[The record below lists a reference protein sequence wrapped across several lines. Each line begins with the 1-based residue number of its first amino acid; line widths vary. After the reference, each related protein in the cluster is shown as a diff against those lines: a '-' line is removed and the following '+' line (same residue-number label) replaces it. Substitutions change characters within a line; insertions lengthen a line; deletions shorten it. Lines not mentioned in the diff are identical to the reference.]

1 MAIKWD
7 RLTVKSQEA
16 VQAASGHAAENGNPE
31 VLPLHL
37 MAALLEDREGVV
49 IPVLE
54 KVGVPVEQLL
64 SGVNAAITKL
74 PKVQGGGQPGMSA
87 ALQKVIE
94 QGFKEAENFKDDYVS
109 TEHLLLALS
118 KAKNDPVQL
127 ALAALGGTHEAILKA
142 LSAVRGSQRVTD
154 QNPEGKFQALEKYA
168 KDLTDL
174 ARRGKLDPVIGRDEE
189 IRRVVQV
196 LSRRTKNNPVLIGEP
211 GVGKTAIVEGLARR
225 IVQGDVPEILK
236 NKRVC
241 SLDLGAMIA
250 GAKFRGEFED
260 RLKAVLK
267 EIEESNGEVILFID
281 ELHTLVGA
289 GASEGALD
297 ASNMLKPALARGG
310 LRAIGATTLNEY
322 RKYIEKDAALERRF
336 QIVYVGEPNVEDTV
350 AILRGLKEKYEAHHK
365 VRIKDSAIVAAAT
378 LSHRYI
384 SDRFLPDKAID
395 LVDEAAAA
403 LAIQIGS
410 VPVEIDD
417 LERRAT
423 SLEIERAAL
432 KREKDAGSKERLEIV
447 ERELAEIKE
456 RSAALRARWQKE
468 RGAIGRIAE
477 LKEKLESLRFQ
488 MQEETRKGNLQ
499 RAAELQYGEI
509 PKLEIE
515 LRDLTAE
522 QDAAVREDAAEA
534 AKETHVPK
542 SGHGAPRVAARQKRM
557 LKEEVDE
564 EDVAAIVSKW
574 TGIPVSKMLEGEMQK
589 LVQMEER
596 LRERVVGQ
604 DEALGAVANAIR
616 RSRAGL
622 SDPKRPIGSFIF
634 LGPTG
639 VGKTE
644 TARALAEFLF
654 DDEAAMVR
662 IDMSEYMEKHAVA
675 RLIGAPPGYVGYDEG
690 GQLTEAVRRRPY
702 AVVLFD
708 EIEKAHPDVFNVLL
722 QVLDDGRLTDS
733 KGRTVDFKNTVL
745 IMTSNVGAAQ
755 LSTAWAQGE
764 EGFEE
769 AKGRVMDEL
778 RKHFKPEFLNRVDD
792 IVVFRPL
799 GDEQLTHIVDLRLKD
814 LQAMLADR
822 KITLE
827 MTDGARQAIFKA
839 GYDRA
844 YGARPLKRAIQRLV
858 QDPLAVKILD
868 GSVLHGDHVVV
879 KAGKNGLEF
888 VVKGRQAG
896 AA

>member
-7 RLTVKSQEA
+7 KLTVKAQEA
-16 VQAASGHAAENGNPE
+16 LQGAGAHAAENGNPE

-37 MAALLEDREGVV
+37 LAALLEDREGVV

-64 SGVNAAITKL
+64 SGVNAAIGKL
-74 PKVQGGGQPGMSA
+74 PKVQGGGQPGTSA
-87 ALQKVIE
+87 TLQKVVE
-94 QGFKEAENFKDDYVS
+94 KGFKEAENFKDDYCS
-109 TEHLLLALS
+109 TEHLLLALTE
-118 KAKNDPVQL
+118 AKGDSVQT
-127 ALAALGGTHEAILKA
+127 ALAALGGTHDAILRA
-142 LSAVRGSQRVTD
+142 LSAVRGGQRVTD
-154 QNPEGKFQALEKYA
+154 PNPEGKFQALEKYA
-168 KDLTDL
+168 KDLTEL

-225 IVQGDVPEILK
+225 IFLGDVPEILR

-250 GAKFRGEFED
+250 GAKFRGEFEE

-267 EIEESNGEVILFID
+267 EIEESHGEVILFID

-289 GASEGALD
+289 GAAEGTMD
-297 ASNMLKPALARGG
+297 ASNMLKPALARGE

-322 RKYIEKDAALERRF
+322 KKYIEKDAALERRF
-336 QIVYVGEPNVEDTV
+336 QVVYVGEPNVEDTV
-350 AILRGLKEKYEAHHK
+350 AILRGLKERYESHHK
-365 VRIKDSAIVAAAT
+365 IRIKDSAIVAAAT

-423 SLEIERAAL
+423 SLEIERQAL
-432 KREKDAGSKERLEIV
+432 KRETDPTSRERMEVV
-447 ERELAEIKE
+447 ERELAGVKE
-456 RSAALRARWQKE
+456 TAAGLRARWQTE
-468 RGAIGRIAE
+468 RGAIGRVAE
-477 LKEKLESLRFQ
+477 LKERLEALRFQ
-488 MQEETRKGNLQ
+488 ADEETRKGNLQ

-509 PKLEIE
+509 PKLEAE
-515 LRDLTAE
+515 LKTLTDL
-522 QDAAVREDAAEA
+522 QDSGSGDA
-534 AKETHVPK
+534 
-542 SGHGAPRVAARQKRM
+542 QRM

-564 EDVAAIVSKW
+564 EDIARVVSKW

-589 LVQMEER
+589 LVQMEDR

-604 DEALGAVANAIR
+604 GEALEAVANAIR

-662 IDMSEYMEKHAVA
+662 IDMSEYMEKHSVA

-690 GQLTEAVRRRPY
+690 GQLTESVRRRPY
-702 AVVLFD
+702 SVILFD

-745 IMTSNVGAAQ
+745 IMTSNLGASI
-755 LSTAWAQGE
+755 LSTAWADGE
-764 EGFEE
+764 EGFKD
-769 AKGRVMDEL
+769 ATGRVMTVL
-778 RKHFKPEFLNRVDD
+778 REHFRPEFLNRVDD
-792 IVVFRPL
+792 IVVFHPL
-799 GDEQLTHIVDLRLKD
+799 GEAQLEHIIELRFAELATLLK
-814 LQAMLADR
+814 DR

-827 MTDGARQAIFKA
+827 MTPEARKAIFKA

-844 YGARPLKRAIQRLV
+844 YGARPLKRAIQRMV
-858 QDPLAVKILD
+858 QDKLAVKILD
-868 GSVLHGDHVVV
+868 GSVLHGDHVLVSAA
-879 KAGKNGLEF
+879 KDGTLEF
-888 VVKGRQAG
+888 LVMDREPIAV
-896 AA
+896 